1 MTKNVSYWKG
11 KFISNKFNSVIY
23 FFYLL
28 GIIFF
33 HKPEKLKSWD
43 PMFLLDRA
51 PLEPGRLA
59 PPLKINVNQTM
70 SFSVMSILT
79 HIRQLVKVDCPKRR
93 GGIILQS
100 HYFSHAL
107 SPRFWI
113 AMAAQ
118 KIAWGNCSDLTR
130 RQGFHLLGHREKLA
144 SVDMLN
150 LDTAAGRTHPPKVFS
165 RGQDHPPNHL
175 TTVFIHH
182 LIFHNN

>member
-118 KIAWGNCSDLTR
+118 KNCLRKALWSHKKARISLTWSQRETCQCWHVESWHR
-130 RQGFHLLGHREKLA
+130 RWQDPSSKSLLQGAGSPSKSPDHSFHPSPHI
-144 SVDMLN
+144 
-150 LDTAAGRTHPPKVFS
+150 P
-165 RGQDHPPNHL
+165 
-175 TTVFIHH
+175 
-182 LIFHNN
+182 